1 MAYRLVSNL
10 GTWDLAEDETLIGRS
25 RACSICFLD
34 GRLSRR
40 HAAIQVRADAAVVS
54 DCGSTNGVLINGRRI
69 TTPTM
74 LHNGD
79 EIIVGPCLFKV
90 ECDSAPA
97 PAITT
102 SRRGNQVAQPTTAMY
117 STEAIELRVE
127 DGSPGRRL
135 SPAIAAAVEPESGSQ
150 PGSEGF
156 HPGDFKPHDTEAVV
170 ALVKPP
176 PSHDTDILRPSDSVA
191 PAAESL
197 VDAHERAATLPEQP
211 SPVAP
216 SRAPLVRARVLAGL
230 FDGLQTS
237 AASVVVALPV
247 ALLGLALALH
257 RAGAS
262 VSDGLP
268 RIAFDQPAAGLG
280 SLLLAV
286 SNPSDVAQT
295 YALIPHLKTVDQ
307 GVPFLIAI
315 LALML
320 ALLLF
325 VLVHLLT
332 TVVATIL
339 YGGPYWHRRFGL
351 RIVEQSSGLS
361 PGWYRAL
368 ARWVLLLV
376 LWPQAAWACGRG
388 RRGLHD
394 RWTGCEVRM

>member
-1 MAYRLVSNL
+1 MAYRLVSTL
-10 GTWDLAEDETLIGRS
+10 GTWDLAEGETLIGRS

-34 GRLSRR
+34 GRLSRQ

-69 TTPTM
+69 TKQTM
-74 LHNGD
+74 LHDGD

-102 SRRGNQVAQPTTAMY
+102 SRRGNQVAQPTTAMH
-117 STEAIELRVE
+117 STEAIERRIE

-135 SPAIAAAVEPESGSQ
+135 SPAIAAAVAPESGSQ

-156 HPGDFKPHDTEAVV
+156 RPGEFKPRDTEAVV
-170 ALVKPP
+170 ALVKAPTA
-176 PSHDTDILRPSDSVA
+176 HDTETLRPSDHVV
-191 PAAESL
+191 PAAEGL
-197 VDAHERAATLPEQP
+197 VDAHERAATLAEQP

-216 SRAPLVRARVLAGL
+216 SRAAPIRSRMLAGL
-230 FDGLQTS
+230 FDGMQTS
-237 AASVVVALPV
+237 IASVVVALPV

-262 VSDGLP
+262 VDDGLP

-280 SLLLAV
+280 SLLAAV
-286 SNPSDVAQT
+286 SSPSGVAQT

-325 VLVHLLT
+325 VLAHLLI

-339 YGGPYWHRRFGL
+339 HGGPYWHRRFGL
-351 RIVEQSSGLS
+351 RIVEQSSGLP
-361 PGWYRAL
+361 PGWNRAL

-376 LWPQAAWACGRG
+376 LWPLAAWACVRG

-394 RWTGCEVRM
+394 RWTGCDVRM